1 MADELEEPTCAV
13 CGRGILR
20 GEHTYDYLNPAGE
33 RLEVCELCRSRA
45 DAAGWMT
52 PEQAARQPR
61 ERPRSGRAA
70 GARAWLVRM
79 RDRSAAALEGRRRRA
94 ASPEGEEDAAA
105 SEDPA
110 PPAPPAPRSERREA
124 RRAQHR
130 PEHRLRRALQS
141 FNAAEQRRTVSG
153 LGRSLGQAQGAAVL
167 VPGGDGGVRI
177 TVAWELSWYQ
187 WEVVPTEYGDAI
199 REVAKGNE
207 VTELAEADR
216 DWNLVVAGDGSLRL
230 AVPGVDD

>member
-20 GEHTYDYLNPAGE
+20 GERTYDYLNPAGE

-45 DAAGWMT
+45 EAARWMT

-61 ERPRSGRAA
+61 ERHRSGRAA

-94 ASPEGEEDAAA
+94 ANPEGEEDARA
-105 SEDPA
+105 SEDR
-110 PPAPPAPRSERREA
+110 APRLERREA

-153 LGRSLGQAQGAAVL
+153 LGRSLGKPRGAAVL

-199 REVAKGNE
+199 REVAKGAE

-230 AVPGVDD
+230 AVPGADD